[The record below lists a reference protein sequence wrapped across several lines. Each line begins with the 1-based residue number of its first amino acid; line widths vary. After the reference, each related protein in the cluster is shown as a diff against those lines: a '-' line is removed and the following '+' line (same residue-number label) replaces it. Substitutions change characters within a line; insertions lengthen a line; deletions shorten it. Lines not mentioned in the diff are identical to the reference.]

1 MCVCIYI
8 YITESLCCTFE
19 NCRSTMKSE
28 SESPLVVSNSLW
40 PHGLHQSMEFSR
52 PDTGVSSLSLLQ
64 GIFPT
69 QGSNPGLLHCRWIL
83 YQLSHQGSP
92 RKLEWIAYPF
102 SRGTSQPRNWTRVSC
117 IAGRFLTSWAIQE
130 AHKKST
136 ILQFKKKRKI
146 TINALQNTKVQK
158 KDSMS
163 EINYFYILLHSFLFY
178 YPLGQCKTC
187 GFFP

>member
-1 MCVCIYI
+1 MAQA
-8 YITESLCCTFE
+8 
-19 NCRSTMKSE
+19 
-28 SESPLVVSNSLW
+28 PL
-40 PHGLHQSMEFSR
+40 SMGFSR
-52 PDTGVSSLSLLQ
+52 QEYWSGCRALFQ

-136 ILQFKKKRKI
+136 ILQFKKKGRSLSMLYKTQKYKKRTRCQKSTIFISSCIHSYFI
-146 TINALQNTKVQK
+146 T
-158 KDSMS
+158 
-163 EINYFYILLHSFLFY
+163 
-178 YPLGQCKTC
+178 PLVSAKHVASSLNE
-187 GFFP
+187 